1 MTAAANWEG
10 AVTWLLAQPDQA
22 TLVHDCYYDRP
33 ATAAAARYE
42 ASEEWA
48 AVRALLPQPAG
59 VALDLGA
66 GHGIS
71 SYALARAGW
80 RVTAVE
86 PDPSELVGAA
96 AITALAQA
104 AALPIE
110 VVRSEGER
118 LPFADRSFGLV
129 FARQVLHHARD
140 LGELCREARRVLRPG
155 GLLVAIRE
163 HVISR
168 PADLPRFLAQH
179 PLHRL
184 YGGEHA
190 YRLAEYRAA
199 LAGAGLEL
207 TRLLGSFDSPIN
219 YAPYTHAGLKAELV
233 RRAGRLPGAGWLLGR
248 ALAASAPERVALSLL
263 TRLDGRPGRLYSFV
277 CRRVESDG

>member
-1 MTAAANWEG
+1 MTPVANWEG
-10 AVTWLLAQPDQA
+10 AVAWLLAQPDRA
-22 TLVHDCYYDRP
+22 TLVRDCYYDRP

-42 ASEEWA
+42 ASDEWA
-48 AVRALLPQPAG
+48 AVQALLPQPAG
-59 VALDLGA
+59 MALDLGA
-66 GHGIS
+66 GHGIT

-86 PDPSELVGAA
+86 PDPSPLVGAA
-96 AITALAQA
+96 AITALAHA

-118 LPFADRSFGLV
+118 LPFADRTFGLV

-140 LGELCREARRVLRPG
+140 LGDLCREARRVLRPG
-155 GLLVAIRE
+155 GTLVAIRE

-168 PADLPRFLAQH
+168 AADLPRFLEQH

-190 YRLAEYRAA
+190 IVSSSTGRHSPMPAWRSRACSARSIRRSTMRPTRAPASGRNWSAVPPDYRA
-199 LAGAGLEL
+199 
-207 TRLLGSFDSPIN
+207 
-219 YAPYTHAGLKAELV
+219 
-233 RRAGRLPGAGWLLGR
+233 RAGCSVGR
-248 ALAASAPERVALSLL
+248 SRRRRWSVSRSA
-263 TRLDGRPGRLYSFV
+263 
-277 CRRVESDG
+277 C